1 MNKLKKIGLTALGTS
16 LVVSS
21 AYAGDLSVTGA
32 ATLEYVSLNNTS
44 DSNPLSMNNS
54 IKFNG
59 SGDLDNGLSVSAYWE
74 LDNDVMDDY
83 NMTIT
88 LPNDFGSIKVIGDS
102 GLAGGLGTV
111 ADIVPSAGEEVYDAT
126 DGVDYGIA
134 TYSLGTNPNV
144 GYTWSGNGLM
154 VSAQYNP
161 TTGTSNTSSETTYGA
176 TYEIPGMDGLMVA
189 AGTGSD
195 ASNTDINTIGAKY
208 TMGAVTAAYQWTEI
222 DKVTGSNDEEGIHYG
237 LSFAVNENLSLSAG
251 KQETDFRGSPTL
263 VDEKNTGYSAS
274 YTTGGMTVKY
284 SFNEV
289 ENKGGSSTA
298 KDVQLSYLQLG
309 FAF

>member
-1 MNKLKKIGLTALGTS
+1 LTALGTS

-32 ATLEYVSLNNTS
+32 ATLEYTSLNNTS
-44 DSNPLSMNNS
+44 DANPLSMNNS

-88 LPNDFGSIKVIGDS
+88 LPNSFGSIKVIGDS

-111 ADIVPSAGEEVYDAT
+111 ADIVPSAAEEVYDAT

-134 TYSLGTNPNV
+134 TYSLATNPNV
-144 GYTWSGNGLM
+144 AYTWSGNGLM
-154 VSAQYNP
+154 ISAHHNP
-161 TTGTSNTSSETTYGA
+161 TSGTNNTSSETTYGA
-176 TYEIPGMDGLMVA
+176 TLDVPGMDGLMLA

-195 ASNTDINTIGAKY
+195 ASNTDINTLGAKY
-208 TMGAVTAAYQWTEI
+208 TVGAVTAAYQWTEI
-222 DKVTGSNDEEGIHYG
+222 DKVTQSVDEVGNHYG
-237 LSFAVNENLSLSAG
+237 ISFAVNENLSLSAG
-251 KQETDFRGSPTL
+251 KQETEFRQSPTK

-289 ENKGGSSTA
+289 EAPAGDATA
-298 KDVQLSYLQLG
+298 KDIQLSYIQLG

>member
-32 ATLEYVSLNNTS
+32 ATLEYTSKNNTS
-44 DSNPLSMNNS
+44 DANPLSMNNS

-74 LDNDVMDDY
+74 LDDDVMDDY

-88 LPNDFGSIKVIGDS
+88 LPNDFGSIKVVGAS

-111 ADIVPSAGEEVYDAT
+111 GDIVPSAAEEVYDAT

-134 TYSLGTNPNV
+134 TYSLAQTTNV

-154 VSAQYNP
+154 ISAQHNP
-161 TTGTSNTSSETTYGA
+161 SNGTNNTSSETTYGA
-176 TYEIPGMDGLMVA
+176 TLEVPGMDGLMLA

-195 ASNTDINTIGAKY
+195 AANTDINTLGAKY
-208 TMGAVTAAYQWTEI
+208 TVGAVTAAYQWTEI
-222 DKVTGSNDEEGIHYG
+222 DQVTQGYDEVGNHYG
-237 LSFAVNENLSLSAG
+237 ISFAVNENLSLSAG
-251 KQETDFRGSPTL
+251 KQETEFRQSPTK

-289 ENKGGSSTA
+289 EAPAGDATA
-298 KDVQLSYLQLG
+298 KDIQLSYIQLG

>member
-88 LPNDFGSIKVIGDS
+88 LPNGFGSIKVIGDS

-134 TYSLGTNPNV
+134 TYSLATNPNV

-161 TTGTSNTSSETTYGA
+161 TSGTSNTSSETTYGA

-222 DKVTGSNDEEGIHYG
+222 DKVTGSNDEEGVHYG

-251 KQETDFRGSPTL
+251 KQETEFRGSPTL